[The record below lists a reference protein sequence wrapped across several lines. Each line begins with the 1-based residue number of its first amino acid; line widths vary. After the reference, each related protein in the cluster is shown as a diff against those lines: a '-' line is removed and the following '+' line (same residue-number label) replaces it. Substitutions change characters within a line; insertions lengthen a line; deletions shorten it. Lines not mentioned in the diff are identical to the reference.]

1 MMMVVV
7 IGLNGGMVC
16 IEHVHVQRLSGQWSM
31 PNCQAFSVNIIYRQS
46 RQLYFQAG
54 PDADVYLEL
63 LQMDSS

>member
-1 MMMVVV
+1 MKMVVV
-7 IGLNGGMVC
+7 IGQNGGMVC
-16 IEHVHVQRLSGQWSM
+16 IEHVHGQRLSGQWSIVE
-31 PNCQAFSVNIIYRQS
+31 AFSVNIIYRQS